1 MFCNISC
8 VTAKQK
14 RSETIPIICVEEAF
28 QATLPES
35 CKIMER
41 FAAFD
46 PPEPGPVYR
55 KTVRERT
62 AITIVE
68 WFSLNISLECVAKAF
83 CCYV

>member
-1 MFCNISC
+1 
-8 VTAKQK
+8 
-14 RSETIPIICVEEAF
+14 
-28 QATLPES
+28 
-35 CKIMER
+35 MER

-62 AITIVE
+62 AITIAE

-83 CCYV
+83 CCYVLQVSLRLTDLANTENTMNHYEKGTLY

>member
-1 MFCNISC
+1 
-8 VTAKQK
+8 
-14 RSETIPIICVEEAF
+14 
-28 QATLPES
+28 
-35 CKIMER
+35 MER

-68 WFSLNISLECVAKAF
+68 RFSLNISLECVAKAF

>member
-1 MFCNISC
+1 
-8 VTAKQK
+8 
-14 RSETIPIICVEEAF
+14 
-28 QATLPES
+28 
-35 CKIMER
+35 MER

-55 KTVRERT
+55 KTVRERR